1 MSRMA
6 TGMLKIVASESEP
19 GRTILRLEG
28 QVIGPWVEELKI
40 ASETALIHSAVVLDL
55 GDVSFVERR
64 GVELLQASAPSS
76 KCSSRTICRR
86 SRRTGTARATG
97 RSCSRTV
104 VRSARRGAALQG
116 RAGDDPP

>member
-6 TGMLKIVASESEP
+6 TGMLKIVAGESEP

-40 ASETALIHSAVVLDL
+40 ASETALIHGAVVLDL

-64 GVELLQASAPSS
+64 GVELLQALGARGVDLGNCTSFVLEQLKAQ
-76 KCSSRTICRR
+76 RR
-86 SRRTGTARATG
+86 
-97 RSCSRTV
+97 
-104 VRSARRGAALQG
+104 
-116 RAGDDPP
+116 P

>member
-40 ASETALIHSAVVLDL
+40 ASETALIHGAVVLDL

-64 GVELLQASAPSS
+64 GVELLQALGARGVDLVNCTSFVLEQLKAQ
-76 KCSSRTICRR
+76 RR
-86 SRRTGTARATG
+86 
-97 RSCSRTV
+97 
-104 VRSARRGAALQG
+104 
-116 RAGDDPP
+116 P